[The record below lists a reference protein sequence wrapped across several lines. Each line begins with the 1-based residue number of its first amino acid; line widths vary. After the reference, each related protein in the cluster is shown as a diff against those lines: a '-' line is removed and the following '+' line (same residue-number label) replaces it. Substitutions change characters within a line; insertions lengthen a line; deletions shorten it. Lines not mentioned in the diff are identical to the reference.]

1 MSHLSSSLQSDNSA
15 GEQLFCREG
24 ERMVGVGGCEVEAG
38 ETERVGAEED
48 EVEQAVRGNE
58 KWLNSGSPSV

>member
-1 MSHLSSSLQSDNSA
+1 MCQPGWWRPEA
-15 GEQLFCREG
+15 REG
-24 ERMVGVGGCEVEAG
+24 VAHQVGVGGCEVEAG